1 MSNGTRI
8 AIPSFVRIKS
18 GALDR
23 MGLSAARH
31 DHRRLALLVS
41 QGMLTEILDRAERSL
56 RDQGAEQVDRI
67 EIEAAS
73 FELASERFG
82 LLPRDCQAI
91 IGLGGGRA
99 LDVAKYLA
107 FLSALPYYA
116 TPTSLSNDGFCSPQ
130 SSLTLD
136 GRRRSL
142 RATMPFAV
150 VVDTEVCRAAPE
162 PLWWSG
168 VGDLVAKVT
177 AGFDWKLAYHRKG
190 EPVDDFAALLS
201 DATVMQFL
209 ARPERDLEGIRLLA
223 SALMLNGVSM
233 EICGSSRPASGA
245 EHLISHALDEQGKP
259 QRLHGLQVGLAT
271 YIVSRL
277 QGQGTERI
285 ASAFDRTGFWNGIR
299 ADPFDRAEWLDA
311 VCRAPEI
318 HPGRYTILSDRP
330 CVDEVARMIDDD
342 PRLLGCFVES

>member
-1 MSNGTRI
+1 MLNDTRI
-8 AIPSFVRIKS
+8 AIPTFVRIKPE
-18 GALDR
+18 ALDR
-23 MGLSAARH
+23 IGIYAQRH
-31 DHRRLALLVS
+31 KHQRFALLVS
-41 QGMLTEILDRAERSL
+41 QGMKPEFLEQAEQSL
-56 RDQGAEQVDRI
+56 RRNGALNIEQFEVDD
-67 EIEAAS
+67 AA
-73 FELASERFG
+73 FEVASERFSH
-82 LLPRDCQAI
+82 LPNDCQAV

-99 LDVAKYLA
+99 LDVAKYVA
-107 FLSALPYYA
+107 FLAALPYYA
-116 TPTSLSNDGFCSPQ
+116 VPTSLSNDGFCAPQ
-130 SSLTLD
+130 SSLTIS

-150 VVDTEVCRAAPE
+150 VVDTEVCRNAPE

-190 EPVDDFAALLS
+190 EPVNDFAALLS

-209 ARPERDLEGIRLLA
+209 ARPELDLEGIRLLA
-223 SALMLNGVSM
+223 TSLMLNGVSM

-245 EHLISHALDEQGKP
+245 EHLISHALDAQGH
-259 QRLHGLQVGLAT
+259 QGRLHGLQVGLAT

-285 ASAFDRTGFWNGIR
+285 ASVFDRTGFWNGIQ
-299 ADPFDRAEWLDA
+299 AHPFRRSQWLEA
-311 VCRAPEI
+311 VRQAPSI

-330 CVDEVARMIDDD
+330 CVDEVDDMISND
-342 PRLLGCFVES
+342 PRLKECFVDQ